1 MKITDPCACGPDS
14 VRSPCCKPTTPDV
27 FEKKS
32 PFLPLPTAAKSDIPC
47 CGSPVTKAASPYD
60 TPGYAICHFVR
71 DFVETPSGRIPVIH
85 TRLTGPDWMGTVRA
99 RMGIFRDAYQVA
111 PGIYSIGR
119 PGPDSPVL
127 VTANYKLSFD
137 ALRRHLGAVDTWIMV
152 CDTRGIN
159 VWCAA
164 GKGTFSSEE
173 VADRAARSNLKLLV
187 RHRRLT
193 LPQLAATGVSAQK
206 VKQLSGFEVLW
217 GPVRAE
223 DIPRFLK
230 DGMKA
235 DGNMRR
241 VTFSLLERLVLTP
254 VELSLLAKPLIGILA
269 AVFLVSGIGPGLFS
283 FHAAWARGLY
293 AAHALVLGIFSGAVV
308 TPLLLPWIP
317 CRSFSLKGGLIGLV
331 FAVFLP
337 KGLSEI
343 EFSALL
349 LVVTAVSSYLAMN
362 FTGSTPF
369 TSPSGVEKEMRL
381 AIPLQA
387 IAMLV
392 AVVLWI
398 LTPFV

>member
-1 MKITDPCACGPDS
+1 MI
-14 VRSPCCKPTTPDV
+14 R
-27 FEKKS
+27 
-32 PFLPLPTAAKSDIPC
+32 
-47 CGSPVTKAASPYD
+47 
-60 TPGYAICHFVR
+60 
-71 DFVETPSGRIPVIH
+71 
-85 TRLTGPDWMGTVRA
+85 TRLIWPDWLGTVRA
-99 RMGIFRDAYQVA
+99 RMGVFRNAYQVA
-111 PGIYSIGR
+111 PGIYSTGR

-137 ALRRHLGAVDTWIMV
+137 ALRRHLGTVDAWMMV

-173 VADRAARSNLKLLV
+173 VADRADRSNLKHLV
-187 RHRRLT
+187 HHRRLI

-206 VKQLSGFEVLW
+206 VRQLSGFEVVW

-223 DIPRFLK
+223 DLPRFLK

-235 DGNMRR
+235 NGNRR
-241 VTFSLLERLVLTP
+241 WVTFSLIERLVLTP
-254 VELSLLAKPLIGILA
+254 VELSLLAKPLIGILTV
-269 AVFLVSGIGPGLFS
+269 VFLISGFGPGFFS

-293 AAHALVLGIFSGAVV
+293 AAQAFVLGIFSGAVV

-317 CRSFSLKGGLIGLV
+317 CRSFSLKGGIIGLI
-331 FAVFLP
+331 FAVLLP
-337 KGLSEI
+337 KGLSGIEI
-343 EFSALL
+343 SAMMLT
-349 LVVTAVSSYLAMN
+349 VVAVSSYLAMN

-387 IAMLV
+387 LTML
-392 AVVLWI
+392 AAAVLWV